1 VERIALLL
9 MGPTGAGKSD
19 LALELAER
27 LPLEIV
33 SVDSA
38 LVYRGMDIGTAKP
51 TRAEQARA
59 PHHLIDILD
68 PAQSYSAGEFL
79 RDAEVAMQAVWSR
92 GRQPLLVGGTMMYF
106 HALTHGI
113 AELPHGDADLRAE
126 IEREA
131 AEQGWGALHAE
142 LARVDEAAARR
153 IHINDPQRIQRAL
166 EVFRLTGTPIT
177 DLQQARR
184 SPLTGVATLEIAL
197 APPERVTLHQNIER
211 RFERMMQRGFLAE
224 VQALRAR
231 GDLTSLHPS
240 VRCVGYRQLWQHLEG
255 DYGLEEGVRRGIIA
269 TRQLAKRQWT
279 WLRRRTQ
286 ATWLDPAHPNAAQS
300 VIFALDL
307 RMRNSAKSC

>member
-1 VERIALLL
+1 MKRVALLL

-19 LALELAER
+19 LALELADR
-27 LPLEIV
+27 LPLDIV

-51 TRAEQARA
+51 TPEEQARV

-79 RDAEVAMQAVWSR
+79 RDAHMAMQAIWAR

-113 AELPHGDADLRAE
+113 AELPQGDAQLRAD

-131 AEQGWGALHAE
+131 ATRGWGALHAE
-142 LARVDEAAARR
+142 LARVDAAAARR
-153 IHINDPQRIQRAL
+153 IHVNDPQRIQRAL

-184 SPLTGVATLEIAL
+184 SPLTAIDTLEIAL
-197 APPERVTLHQNIER
+197 APTERSRLHQNIER

-224 VQALRAR
+224 VRALRER
-231 GDLTSLHPS
+231 GDLTLIHPS
-240 VRCVGYRQLWQHLEG
+240 IRCVGYRQLWQHLEG
-255 DYGLEEGVRRGIIA
+255 EFGLEEGIRRGITA

-286 ATWLDPAHPNAAQS
+286 ATWLDPVHPNAAQS
-300 VIFALDL
+300 VIFALDS
-307 RMRNSAKSC
+307 RMKNSAKSC